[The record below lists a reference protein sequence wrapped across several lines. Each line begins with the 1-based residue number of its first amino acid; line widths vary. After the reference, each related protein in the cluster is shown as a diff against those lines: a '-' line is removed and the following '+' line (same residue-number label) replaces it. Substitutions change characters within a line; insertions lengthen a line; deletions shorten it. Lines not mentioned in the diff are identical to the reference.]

1 MKVHSRRL
9 IQFPRPEENACS
21 QSLCRKYGQEHV
33 LCIKNRAICG
43 QGEVFKQSI
52 SKLIHWHLCI
62 EELQADSLEMTQL
75 FWFFDFESRL

>member
-9 IQFPRPEENACS
+9 ILFSRPAENACS
-21 QSLCRKYGQEHV
+21 QSLCRKNGQEHV
-33 LCIKNRAICG
+33 LCVKNRASCG

-62 EELQADSLEMTQL
+62 EELQADSLEMNSAL
-75 FWFFDFESRL
+75 RVL